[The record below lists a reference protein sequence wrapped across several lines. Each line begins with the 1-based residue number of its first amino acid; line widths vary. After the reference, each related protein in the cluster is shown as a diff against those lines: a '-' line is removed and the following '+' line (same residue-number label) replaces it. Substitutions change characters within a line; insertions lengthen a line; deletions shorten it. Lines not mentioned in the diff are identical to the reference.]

1 MPMIA
6 ARHLGKP
13 WDLLPARIFALW
25 RTAPTRPFVFCLALM
40 VYLLLVFSRVAFCQ
54 SSPTASEPGSPK
66 DSANPVL
73 AEAKS
78 LLWQGRGNEAGR
90 TLRRFLALPPQSPQ
104 SPFPPRPIPFPEI
117 QTDAA
122 ARPQPEGLT
131 LS

>member
-66 DSANPVL
+66 DSAIL
-73 AEAKS
+73 AQKRSDSIDRTRRAKKQAANKPS
-78 LLWQGRGNEAGR
+78 KQGR
-90 TLRRFLALPPQSPQ
+90 TQMV
-104 SPFPPRPIPFPEI
+104 
-117 QTDAA
+117 
-122 ARPQPEGLT
+122 
-131 LS
+131 